1 MPQTTTRSGNTNQ
14 RPGKEKMEQCGIMDQ
29 VESGT
34 PLGASGCHLKRHLE
48 SRTPPGLCR
57 RHPKRHSGVWDATGL
72 STDAT
77 QEATSCW
84 NGYEWG
90 G

>member
-1 MPQTTTRSGNTNQ
+1 MRVEDDVTPPWSGIGDDPHCLG
-14 RPGKEKMEQCGIMDQ
+14 RHWAHPGR
-29 VESGT
+29 
-34 PLGASGCHLKRHLE
+34 HLKGHLE
-48 SRTPPGLCR
+48 SRTPPSLCR

-77 QEATSCW
+77 QDATSCW